1 MSNYLNEFSY
11 LLSIISLVTLWLIG
25 NKNKAGFV
33 LGLLNQVL
41 WIWYALMLKQYGLLV
56 GVIAYAAIYIR
67 NLIKLNKDEKDGD
80 Y

>member
-1 MSNYLNEFSY
+1 MNNYLNEFSY

>member
-1 MSNYLNEFSY
+1 MNNYLNEFNY

-25 NKNKAGFV
+25 NKNKAGFI

-56 GVIAYAAIYIR
+56 GVIAYAVIYIR
-67 NLIKLNKDEKDGD
+67 NLIKWNKDEKDGD

>member
-67 NLIKLNKDEKDGD
+67 NLIKWNKDEKDGD
-80 Y
+80 H

>member
-1 MSNYLNEFSY
+1 MNNYLNEFSY

-25 NKNKAGFV
+25 NKNKAGFI
-33 LGLLNQVL
+33 LGLLNQIL

-56 GVIAYAAIYIR
+56 GVMAYAVIYIR
-67 NLIKLNKDEKDGD
+67 NLIKWNKDEKDGG

>member
-1 MSNYLNEFSY
+1 MNNYLNEFSY

-25 NKNKAGFV
+25 NKNKAGFI
-33 LGLLNQVL
+33 LGLLNQIL

-56 GVIAYAAIYIR
+56 GVIAYAVIYIR
-67 NLIKLNKDEKDGD
+67 NLIKWNKDEKDGD

>member
-1 MSNYLNEFSY
+1 MNNYLNEFSY
-11 LLSIISLVTLWLIG
+11 ILSIISLVTLWLIG
-25 NKNKAGFV
+25 NKNKAGFI

>member
-1 MSNYLNEFSY
+1 MNNYLNEFSY

-56 GVIAYAAIYIR
+56 GVIAYAVIYIR
-67 NLIKLNKDEKDGD
+67 NLIKWNKDEKDGD

>member
-11 LLSIISLVTLWLIG
+11 LLSIVSLVTLWLIG
-25 NKNKAGFV
+25 NKNKAGFI
-33 LGLLNQVL
+33 LGLLNQIL

-56 GVIAYAAIYIR
+56 GVMAYAVIYIR
-67 NLIKLNKDEKDGD
+67 NLIKWNKDEKDGG

>member
-67 NLIKLNKDEKDGD
+67 NLIKWSKDEKDGD

>member
-1 MSNYLNEFSY
+1 MNNYLNEFSY

-25 NKNKAGFV
+25 NKNKAGFI

-67 NLIKLNKDEKDGD
+67 NLIKWSKDEKDGD

>member
-1 MSNYLNEFSY
+1 MNNYLNEFSY

-56 GVIAYAAIYIR
+56 GVIAYAAICIR

>member
-67 NLIKLNKDEKDGD
+67 NLIKWNKDEKDGD

>member
-1 MSNYLNEFSY
+1 MNNYLNEFSY

-25 NKNKAGFV
+25 NKNKAGFI

-56 GVIAYAAIYIR
+56 GVIAYAVIYIR
-67 NLIKLNKDEKDGD
+67 NLIKWNKDEKDGD

>member
-1 MSNYLNEFSY
+1 M
-11 LLSIISLVTLWLIG
+11 VTLWLIG

-67 NLIKLNKDEKDGD
+67 NLIKWNKDEKDGD

>member
-1 MSNYLNEFSY
+1 MNNYLNEFSY

-67 NLIKLNKDEKDGD
+67 NLIKWNKDEKDGD